1 MKLIALLAGCAAL
14 GAPLIDFQTTDVSTP
29 QPHIVRLELAAT
41 GSGVEVGSY
50 GVRTREEGD
59 PGLPGV
65 RPRGDHA
72 FVPAAD
78 ADDQHWYLFLDN
90 ERGDL
95 SPEEGR
101 VALEIDVSQWPDG
114 EHMFV
119 VFACNRPADGP
130 YVHDTVTLRI
140 ETEGGEAV
148 VPGTAILEALDVTFD
163 EFAVGPE
170 RLDAGEQVEIAVAFT
185 ESGVGDLLWE
195 LTVPYWVEE
204 HETPPGWHYNAETQ
218 KASMTAEP
226 FADNAPPDA
235 DPAEGRI
242 RLEVPTDGWEP
253 GVHNFTLRAAAAF
266 APGTPLAYRDLAI
279 TVLPEE
285 PRFEV
290 EFEHDRH
297 LRPGTHF
304 GNIVS
309 LAEGEALAYNHISR
323 DGGVTWETREGT
335 AVPSP
340 NLLADGTIMG
350 MAARSEPIEG
360 RPGYYTIAMYEST
373 DGGQTVEG
381 PIKAELHVP
390 QATSGVGHAFA
401 AGPIFFR
408 SIVQMPDDSLLATFY
423 GWFEGDESPVPG
435 QKDSFYYRTW
445 LMRSEDRGRHWE
457 YHATVAYDP
466 AIGTE
471 GYCEPVLRLLPD
483 GTLICVLRTGGDNR
497 PYHLDNPLMVAWSE
511 DGGLTWTEPV
521 RTGFEGV
528 APDLVVMEDGTLA
541 CTTGRPGAW
550 LLLSA
555 DNGHTWSD
563 AFSVNAERYS
573 GYTGVCEVEP
583 GVLLIGYGAM
593 DWLNPATGE
602 RENSL
607 RTVRA
612 KVEKLR

>member
-1 MKLIALLAGCAAL
+1 MKLAALIAGWAAL
-14 GAPLIDFQTTDVSTP
+14 GAPSIDFEATTVTVP
-29 QPHIVRLELAAT
+29 EPHLIRLELAAT
-41 GSGVEVGSY
+41 GAGVEVGSY
-50 GVRTREEGD
+50 GIRTRDEGMTL
-59 PGLPGV
+59 PGLM
-65 RPRGDHA
+65 PRGNYA
-72 FVPAAD
+72 FAA
-78 ADDQHWYLFLDN
+78 AAPQDDENWHLFLDN

-95 SPEEGR
+95 DPDEGR
-101 VALEIDVSQWPDG
+101 VAVEIDVSDWPDG
-114 EHMFV
+114 EHWLL
-119 VFACNRPADGP
+119 VFACNRPARGR
-130 YVHDTVTLRI
+130 YVHDTRTLRV
-140 ETEGGEAV
+140 ETRDGKV
-148 VPGTAILEALDVTFD
+148 IQPGTAILESLDVTIEAFTV
-163 EFAVGPE
+163 EPNRVN
-170 RLDAGEQVEIAVAFT
+170 AGEEVRIDLTFEEQ
-185 ESGVGDLLWE
+185 GVGELVWD

-204 HETPPGWHYNAETQ
+204 HEVPPGWHYDAETQ
-218 KASMTAEP
+218 KASLTPEV
-226 FADNAPPDA
+226 FADDEAPDA
-235 DPAEGRI
+235 DPATGAI
-242 RLEVPTDGWEP
+242 ALAIDTVGWEP
-253 GVHNFTLRAAAAF
+253 GIYNFTLSAAAAF
-266 APGTPLAYRDLAI
+266 APDGALAYRDFAI
-279 TVLPEE
+279 IVRPDD

-297 LRPGTHF
+297 LREGTHF

-309 LAEGEALAYNHISR
+309 TDRYVAIAYNQITR
-323 DGGVTWETREGT
+323 DGGLTWQTLAGG
-335 AVPSP
+335 AVPNP

-350 MAARSEPIEG
+350 MPARSTPIDG
-360 RPGYYTIAMYEST
+360 RPGYYTIPLYESR

-381 PIKAELHVP
+381 PFEAELHVP

-435 QKDSFYYRTW
+435 QPKSFRYRTW

-466 AIGTE
+466 EIGTE
-471 GYCEPVLRLLPD
+471 GYCEPVLKRLPD
-483 GTLICVLRTGGDNR
+483 GTLICLLRTGGDNR

-511 DGGLTWTEPV
+511 DGGLTWTDPI

-528 APDLVVMEDGTLA
+528 SPDLALMADGTLA

-555 DNGHTWSD
+555 DDGHTWID

-593 DWLNPATGE
+593 DWLNPKTGR
-602 RENSL
+602 REDSL

-612 KVEKLR
+612 RVRAVR